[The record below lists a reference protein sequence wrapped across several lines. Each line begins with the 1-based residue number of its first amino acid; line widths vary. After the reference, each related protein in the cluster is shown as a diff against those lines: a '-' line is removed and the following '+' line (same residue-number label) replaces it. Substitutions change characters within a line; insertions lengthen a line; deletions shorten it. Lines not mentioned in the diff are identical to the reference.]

1 MNYSRYS
8 SQKMEL
14 NDLLE
19 KVGKVGYNIQKI
31 GENNGD
37 CNGMISYSLKWNFDR
52 NDIHKPHR
60 EIVKLAGRITVVQ

>member
-52 NDIHKPHR
+52 NDIHRHTQR
-60 EIVKLAGRITVVQ
+60 DS